1 MGFKLSRNTSLKC
14 GKTVYV
20 DMDNVL
26 VDFQSGLERVPE
38 EVKAKYADDGTGK
51 PHYDDIPG
59 LFSLMDPMPGAI
71 EAMQEL
77 NKFFD
82 LYILTTA
89 PWLNPSA
96 WSDKL
101 GWVQRHFGKGEKSI
115 FYKRL
120 IISHHKNL
128 NRGDFLIDDREK
140 NGAKEFK
147 GELIRF
153 GSPKFPDWPSVV
165 SYLNNHQ
172 YLSK

>member
-26 VDFQSGLERVPE
+26 VDFKSGLNRVPE
-38 EVKAKYADDGTGK
+38 AVKAEYADDGTGK
-51 PHYDDIPG
+51 PHYDEIPG
-59 LFSLMDPMPGAI
+59 IFSLMDPMPGAI

-82 LYILTTA
+82 LYILSTA

-96 WSDKL
+96 WTDKL
-101 GWVQRHFGKGEKSI
+101 EWVQRYFGKGEDSI

-120 IISHHKNL
+120 I
-128 NRGDFLIDDREK
+128 NRGDFLIDDRKK

-147 GELIRF
+147 GELIQF
-153 GSPKFPDWPSVV
+153 GSPKFPDWPAVV
-165 SYLNNHQ
+165 KYLLNKIG
-172 YLSK
+172 Y

>member
-1 MGFKLSRNTSLKC
+1 MGVKESRETGLNTRKI
-14 GKTVYV
+14 VYV

-26 VDFQSGLERVPE
+26 VDFQSGLDRVPE
-38 EVKAKYADDGTGK
+38 ALKAEYADDGTGK

-59 LFSLMDPMPGAI
+59 IFSLMDPMPGAI

-77 NKFFD
+77 NKSFD
-82 LYILTTA
+82 LYILSTA

-101 GWVQRHFGKGEKSI
+101 EWVQRHFGKGEKSI

-120 IISHHKNL
+120 IISHRKNL

-140 NGAKEFK
+140 NGAKEFM
-147 GELIRF
+147 GELIQF
-153 GSPKFPDWPSVV
+153 GSTKFPDWPAVV
-165 SYLNNHQ
+165 AYLCNR
-172 YLSK
+172 